1 MEKVRSK
8 DGTQIAY
15 EKTGNGPALILVD
28 GALCYRSF
36 GPSPKLVPLLAKD
49 FTVFAYDRRGRGDSG
64 NEQPYALQREVEDLA
79 AIVEA
84 AGGSAYAVGFSSGA
98 ALALE
103 AANSGVPITKLAL
116 YEAPFIVDNS
126 RTPLPADFLD
136 KLNDM
141 LAVDDR
147 GGAVRHFL
155 KLVGMP
161 PILTHLMRFFPG
173 WSKLKGVAHTL
184 PHDINIVK
192 AFQHGT
198 PLPRDRWTHVQAETT
213 VMYGGKSPAWMK
225 NGMKELA
232 DVLPGSQLR
241 VLEGQTHMINA
252 KVLALVLIEIFN
264 GKTNSETAA
273 LKEQGAAA

>member
-8 DGTQIAY
+8 DGTLIAY
-15 EKTGNGPALILVD
+15 EKTGSGPALILVD

-36 GPSPKLVPLLAKD
+36 GPSPKLVPLLAKH
-49 FTVFAYDRRGRGDSG
+49 FTVFAYDRRGRGDST
-64 NEQPYALQREVEDLA
+64 NTQPYAPEREVEDIA
-79 AIVEA
+79 ALIDA
-84 AGGSAYAVGFSSGA
+84 AGGSAYVFGLSSGA

-103 AANSGVPITKLAL
+103 AANSGLPIEKLAL
-116 YEAPFIVDNS
+116 YEAPFIVDNA

-147 GGAVRHFL
+147 GGAVRAFM

-161 PILTHLMRFFPG
+161 AIVAHLMRFFPG
-173 WSKLKGVAHTL
+173 WSKLKSVAHTL
-184 PHDINIVK
+184 PHDMIIMRDHQQGK
-192 AFQHGT
+192 
-198 PLPRDRWTHVQAETT
+198 PLPRDRWTSVDAEAT

-225 NGMKELA
+225 SGAKNLA
-232 DVLPGSQLR
+232 DVLTGSRLR
-241 VLEGQTHMINA
+241 DLPGQTHMINV
-252 KVLALVLIEIFN
+252 KVLAPALIDVFR
-264 GKTNSETAA
+264 GQAKHETAA